1 MSALCPHHPPPS
13 SARLCCARLSV
24 LVLQALRSV
33 VAYEERSAQ
42 QIQLQVSRQAP
53 PPAAAAVATAAGAQ
67 QPQQQQQPQQEPHEA
82 TFDHW
87 MEACTTLCFQM
98 AVSRPSMAAVA
109 NTCADVMLQLQREL
123 EARADPFEPTAG
135 CAR

>member
-1 MSALCPHHPPPS
+1 MLRP
-13 SARLCCARLSV
+13 SV
-24 LVLQALRSV
+24 LVLHALRSV

-42 QIQLQVSRQAP
+42 QIQLQVSRQAA
-53 PPAAAAVATAAGAQ
+53 PAAASAGGATAAGAQ
-67 QPQQQQQPQQEPHEA
+67 PQQQQQQQQEPHEA

-87 MEACTTLCFQM
+87 MEAYSTFCFQM